1 MLAQHVR
8 GPLCLIVAYDG
19 RVHYT
24 LSWYVPVPPGANK
37 MVQRGNDFVLG
48 AVVGEE
54 NQLLK
59 GAPAK
64 SEATIQPTTLDG
76 LGLVVLLAS
85 WSGRALNCM
94 PDSSIESQGTYPM
107 LRIETELDGPQMV
120 LRLIGRIR
128 DDSLEELRQHVQG
141 RTTLIILDLAEV
153 TLVDLPSVRFLRDCQ
168 DQKIELRNCAPYILE
183 WIRRERVE
191 GQK

>member
-1 MLAQHVR
+1 
-8 GPLCLIVAYDG
+8 
-19 RVHYT
+19 
-24 LSWYVPVPPGANK
+24 
-37 MVQRGNDFVLG
+37 VLG

-59 GAPAK
+59 GAPGK
-64 SEATIQPTTLDG
+64 SVTGPVALR
-76 LGLVVLLAS
+76 AS
-85 WSGRALNCM
+85 WSSRALNCM

-107 LRIETELDGPQMV
+107 LRIETQLDGPQMV

-128 DDSLEELRQHVQG
+128 DDSLEELRQRVQG